1 MQDSQKE
8 YQEEINITT
17 NTTYL
22 NEKSLE
28 KDSKL
33 SETIFQLILCTFSSS
48 LFIQIISTFKHS
60 YLLLDNLTNIF
71 LLCLAV
77 IAIINSSNKFRLSV
91 KSYLIFSSIVIGIV
105 IGL

>member
-1 MQDSQKE
+1 MQENQKE
-8 YQEEINITT
+8 YQEEIQITT

-28 KDSKL
+28 KDNKL
-33 SETIFQLILCTFSSS
+33 SQTIFELILCTFSSS
-48 LFIQIISTFKHS
+48 LFVQIISLIEHS
-60 YLLLDNLTNIF
+60 YILFDNLTNIF

>member
-1 MQDSQKE
+1 MKDNQKE

-48 LFIQIISTFKHS
+48 LFIQIISNFKHS
-60 YLLLDNLTNIF
+60 YILLDNLANIF
-71 LLCLAV
+71 LLSLAA
-77 IAIINSSNKFRLSV
+77 IAIINSSSKFRLSI
-91 KSYLIFSSIVIGIV
+91 KSYLIFFAVLIGIV
-105 IGL
+105 VGL